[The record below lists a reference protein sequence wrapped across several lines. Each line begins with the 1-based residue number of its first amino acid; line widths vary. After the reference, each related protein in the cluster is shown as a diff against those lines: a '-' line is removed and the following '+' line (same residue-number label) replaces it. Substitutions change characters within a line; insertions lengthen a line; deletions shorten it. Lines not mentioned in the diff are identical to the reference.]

1 MKEIYLDNSAT
12 TRPFEN
18 VVCSMEETLDF
29 LYGNPSSLHTKG
41 FESERLLKKSRKI
54 IANSLGKK
62 ESTITF
68 NSGGTEGDNN
78 VLQCV
83 ARDRRRVGKTIITTQ
98 VEHPA
103 ILETCKFLE
112 KEGFNII
119 KVSVDEYCNP
129 NLDELQSYLSKDVI
143 LISAMA
149 VNNEVGT
156 IFPIKKINEIKGD
169 ALFHSDAVQ
178 AYGKLDMNGFEGD
191 FLTASGHKIHGPK
204 GIGFL
209 YKKSGVR
216 LSPLI
221 YGGNQESGYRS
232 GTENVPGIVGMAKAT
247 ELIVPNIQE
256 NYEKVKMLW
265 RRLKKGVLDIGDV
278 IINSPDNCTP
288 YILNASFMGTRGEV
302 ILHRLESKGI
312 FVSTGSACSSN
323 KNSKSHVLKAMGK
336 TDKEI
341 EGAIRFSLSIQNTA
355 EEIDAV
361 LTVLEDAV
369 KKFRKLGSFLLRLNI
384 DDE

>member
-41 FESERLLKKSRKI
+41 FESERVLKKSRKI

-83 ARDRRRVGKTIITTQ
+83 ARDRRRVGKTIITTE

-288 YILNASFMGTRGEV
+288 YILNASFIGTRGEV
-302 ILHRLESKGI
+302 ILHRLESNGI

-369 KKFRKLGSFLLRLNI
+369 KKFRKLGSF
-384 DDE
+384 

>member
-1 MKEIYLDNSAT
+1 MKEVYLDNSAT

-29 LYGNPSSLHTKG
+29 LYGNPSSFHTKG
-41 FESERLLKKSRKI
+41 FESERLLEKSRKI

-83 ARDRRRVGKTIITTQ
+83 ARDRRRVGKTIITTE

-369 KKFRKLGSFLLRLNI
+369 KKFRKLGSF
-384 DDE
+384 

>member
-1 MKEIYLDNSAT
+1 MKEVYLDNSAT
-12 TRPFEN
+12 TKPFED
-18 VVCSMEETLDF
+18 VVCAMEETLDF

-62 ESTITF
+62 ESAITF

-83 ARDRRRVGKTIITTQ
+83 ARDRRRVGKTIITTE

-204 GIGFL
+204 GVGFL

-265 RRLKKGVLDIGDV
+265 RRLKKGILDIGDV
-278 IINSPDNCTP
+278 IINSPNNCTP

-341 EGAIRFSLSIQNTA
+341 EGAIRFSLNIQNTA

-369 KKFRKLGSFLLRLNI
+369 KKFRKLGSF
-384 DDE
+384 

>member
-41 FESERLLKKSRKI
+41 FESERVLKKSRKI
-54 IANSLGKK
+54 IANSLGEK

-83 ARDRRRVGKTIITTQ
+83 ARDRRRVGKTIITTE

-265 RRLKKGVLDIGDV
+265 RRLKKGILDIGDV

-369 KKFRKLGSFLLRLNI
+369 KKFRKLGSF
-384 DDE
+384 

>member
-1 MKEIYLDNSAT
+1 MKEVYLDNSAT

-83 ARDRRRVGKTIITTQ
+83 ARDRRRVGKTIITTE

-209 YKKSGVR
+209 YKKSGIR

-369 KKFRKLGSFLLRLNI
+369 KKFRKLGSF
-384 DDE
+384 

>member
-1 MKEIYLDNSAT
+1 MKEVYLDNSAT
-12 TRPFEN
+12 TKPFED
-18 VVCSMEETLDF
+18 VVCAMEETLDF

-83 ARDRRRVGKTIITTQ
+83 ARDRRRVGKTIITTE

-191 FLTASGHKIHGPK
+191 LLTASGHKIHGPK

-369 KKFRKLGSFLLRLNI
+369 KKFRKLGSF
-384 DDE
+384 

>member
-1 MKEIYLDNSAT
+1 MKEVYLDNSAT

-41 FESERLLKKSRKI
+41 FESERVLKKSRKI

-336 TDKEI
+336 ADKEI

-361 LTVLEDAV
+361 LTALEDAV
-369 KKFRKLGSFLLRLNI
+369 KKFRKLGSF
-384 DDE
+384 

>member
-41 FESERLLKKSRKI
+41 FESERVLKKSRKI

-83 ARDRRRVGKTIITTQ
+83 ARDRRRVGKTIITTE

-129 NLDELQSYLSKDVI
+129 NLDELQSYISKDVI

-204 GIGFL
+204 GVGFL

-256 NYEKVKMLW
+256 NYEKIKMLW
-265 RRLKKGVLDIGDV
+265 RRLKKGILDIGDV
-278 IINSPDNCTP
+278 IINSPNNCTP

-369 KKFRKLGSFLLRLNI
+369 KKFRKLGSF
-384 DDE
+384 

>member
-83 ARDRRRVGKTIITTQ
+83 ARDRRRVGKTIITTE

-129 NLDELQSYLSKDVI
+129 NLDELQSYISKDVI

-265 RRLKKGVLDIGDV
+265 RRLKKGILDIGDV

-341 EGAIRFSLSIQNTA
+341 EGAIRFSLSAQNTA
-355 EEIDAV
+355 EEIDTV
-361 LTVLEDAV
+361 LSVLEDAV
-369 KKFRKLGSFLLRLNI
+369 KKFRKLGSF
-384 DDE
+384 

>member
-1 MKEIYLDNSAT
+1 MQMGSYLNKNRSRIVQMKEIYLDNSAT
-12 TRPFEN
+12 TKPFAN
-18 VVCSMEETLDF
+18 VVSSMEEAFDY

-41 FESERLLKKSRKI
+41 LESERLLKKSRKI
-54 IANSLGKK
+54 IENSFGKK
-62 ESTITF
+62 ENTIIF

-83 ARDRRRVGKTIITTQ
+83 ARDRRRIGKTIITTE

-119 KVSVDEYCNP
+119 KISVDEYCNL
-129 NLDELQSYLSKDVI
+129 NLDELRSYISEDVI
-143 LISAMA
+143 LISVMA

-156 IFPIKKINEIKGD
+156 VFPINKINEIKGN

-178 AYGKLDMNGFEGD
+178 AYGKLDLSGFGGD

-204 GIGFL
+204 GVGFL
-209 YKKSGVR
+209 YKKSGVK

-221 YGGNQESGYRS
+221 FGGNQESGLRS
-232 GTENVPGIVGMAKAT
+232 GTENVPAIVGMAKAT
-247 ELIVPNIQE
+247 EMVLPNIQE
-256 NYEKVKMLW
+256 NYKKVKILW
-265 RRLKKGVLDIGDV
+265 SRLKEGILDIGDV
-278 IINSPDNCTP
+278 IINSPDDCSP

-302 ILHRLESKGI
+302 ILHRLESNRI

-336 TDKEI
+336 TL
-341 EGAIRFSLSIQNTA
+341 SLIH
-355 EEIDAV
+355 I
-361 LTVLEDAV
+361 
-369 KKFRKLGSFLLRLNI
+369 
-384 DDE
+384 

>member
-18 VVCSMEETLDF
+18 VVSSIEDTFDH

-41 FESERLLKKSRKI
+41 FESERLLKKSRKT

-62 ESTITF
+62 ENTIIF
-68 NSGGTEGDNN
+68 NSGGTEGNNN

-83 ARDRRRVGKTIITTQ
+83 ARDRRRIGKTIITTE

-112 KEGFNII
+112 REGFNII
-119 KVSVDEYCNP
+119 KLPVDEKCR
-129 NLDELQSYLSKDVI
+129 LDIDELKSMITPDVI
-143 LISAMA
+143 LISVMT
-149 VNNEVGT
+149 VNNEVGA
-156 IFPIKKINEIKGD
+156 IFPINQINEIKGN
-169 ALFHSDAVQ
+169 ALFHTDAVQ
-178 AYGKLDMNGFEGD
+178 AYGKLDISGFSGD

-209 YKKSGVR
+209 YKKDGVR

-221 YGGNQESGYRS
+221 YGGNQESGFRS
-232 GTENVPGIVGMAKAT
+232 GTENIPGIVGMARAA
-247 ELIVPNIQE
+247 EMMVPNISE
-256 NYEKVKMLW
+256 NYDIVKSLW
-265 RRLKKGVLDIGDV
+265 LRLKQGILDIGDV
-278 IINSPDNCTP
+278 IINSPDDGLP

-302 ILHRLESKGI
+302 ILHRLESEGI

-336 TDKEI
+336 SDKEI
-341 EGAIRFSLSIQNTA
+341 EGAIRFSLSVQNTA
-355 EEIDAV
+355 EEID
-361 LTVLEDAV
+361 TVLSVLDDAV
-369 KKFRKLGSFLLRLNI
+369 KKFRKLGSF
-384 DDE
+384 

>member
-18 VVCSMEETLDF
+18 VVCAMEETLDF

-83 ARDRRRVGKTIITTQ
+83 ARDRRRVGKTIITTE

-129 NLDELQSYLSKDVI
+129 NLDELQSYISKDVI

-204 GIGFL
+204 GVGFL

-265 RRLKKGVLDIGDV
+265 RRLKKGILDIGDV
-278 IINSPDNCTP
+278 IINSPNNCTP

-369 KKFRKLGSFLLRLNI
+369 KKFRKLGSF
-384 DDE
+384 

>member
-1 MKEIYLDNSAT
+1 MKEVYLDNSAT

-18 VVCSMEETLDF
+18 VVCAMEETLDF

-83 ARDRRRVGKTIITTQ
+83 ARDRRRVGKTIITTE

-129 NLDELQSYLSKDVI
+129 NLDELQSYISKDVI

-178 AYGKLDMNGFEGD
+178 AYGKIDMNGFEGD

-204 GIGFL
+204 GVGFL

-265 RRLKKGVLDIGDV
+265 RRLKKGILDIGDV
-278 IINSPDNCTP
+278 IINSPNNCTP

-369 KKFRKLGSFLLRLNI
+369 KKFRKLGSF
-384 DDE
+384 

>member
-12 TRPFEN
+12 TKPFAN
-18 VVCSMEETLDF
+18 VVSSMEEAFDY

-41 FESERLLKKSRKI
+41 LESERLLKKSRKI
-54 IANSLGKK
+54 IENSFGKK
-62 ESTITF
+62 ENTIIF

-83 ARDRRRVGKTIITTQ
+83 ARDRRRIGKTIITTE

-119 KVSVDEYCNP
+119 KISVDEYCNL
-129 NLDELQSYLSKDVI
+129 NIDELRSYISEDVI
-143 LISAMA
+143 LISVMA

-156 IFPIKKINEIKGD
+156 VFPINKINEIKGN

-178 AYGKLDMNGFEGD
+178 AYGKLDLSGFEGD

-204 GIGFL
+204 GVGFL
-209 YKKSGVR
+209 YKKSGVK

-221 YGGNQESGYRS
+221 FGGNQESGLRS
-232 GTENVPGIVGMAKAT
+232 GTENVPAIVGMAKAT
-247 ELIVPNIQE
+247 EMVLPNIQE
-256 NYEKVKMLW
+256 NYKKVKILW
-265 RRLKKGVLDIGDV
+265 SRLKEGILDIGDV
-278 IINSPDNCTP
+278 IINSPDDCSP

-302 ILHRLESKGI
+302 ILHRLESNRI

-336 TDKEI
+336 TNKEI
-341 EGAIRFSLSIQNTA
+341 EGAIRFSLSTQNTV
-355 EEIDAV
+355 EEIDTV
-361 LTVLEDAV
+361 LTVLEDSV
-369 KKFRKLGSFLLRLNI
+369 KKFRKLGSF
-384 DDE
+384 

>member
-83 ARDRRRVGKTIITTQ
+83 ARDRRRVGKTIITTE

-369 KKFRKLGSFLLRLNI
+369 KKFRKLGSF
-384 DDE
+384 

>member
-1 MKEIYLDNSAT
+1 MKEVYLDNSAT
-12 TRPFEN
+12 TKPFED
-18 VVCSMEETLDF
+18 VVCAMEETLDF

-54 IANSLGKK
+54 IANSLGEK

-83 ARDRRRVGKTIITTQ
+83 ARDRRRVGKTIITTE

-369 KKFRKLGSFLLRLNI
+369 KKFRKLGSF
-384 DDE
+384 

>member
-1 MKEIYLDNSAT
+1 MKEVYLDNSAT

-18 VVCSMEETLDF
+18 VVCAMEETLDF

-83 ARDRRRVGKTIITTQ
+83 ARDRRRVGKTIITTE

-369 KKFRKLGSFLLRLNI
+369 KKFRKLGSF
-384 DDE
+384 

>member
-83 ARDRRRVGKTIITTQ
+83 ARDRRRVGKTIITTE

-129 NLDELQSYLSKDVI
+129 NLDELQPYISKDVI

-265 RRLKKGVLDIGDV
+265 RRLKKGILDIGDV

-369 KKFRKLGSFLLRLNI
+369 KKFRKLGSF
-384 DDE
+384 

>member
-83 ARDRRRVGKTIITTQ
+83 ARDRRRVGKTIITTE

-265 RRLKKGVLDIGDV
+265 RRLKKGILDIGDV

-369 KKFRKLGSFLLRLNI
+369 KKFRKLGSF
-384 DDE
+384 

>member
-41 FESERLLKKSRKI
+41 FESERVLKKSRKI

-129 NLDELQSYLSKDVI
+129 NLDELQSYISKDVI

-204 GIGFL
+204 GVGFL

-369 KKFRKLGSFLLRLNI
+369 KKFRKLGSF
-384 DDE
+384 

>member
-1 MKEIYLDNSAT
+1 MKEVYLDNSAT

-18 VVCSMEETLDF
+18 VVCAMEETLDF

-83 ARDRRRVGKTIITTQ
+83 ARDRRRVGKTIITTE

-129 NLDELQSYLSKDVI
+129 NLDELQSYISKDVI

-204 GIGFL
+204 GVGFL

-247 ELIVPNIQE
+247 ELIVQNIQE

-265 RRLKKGVLDIGDV
+265 RRLKKGILDIGDV
-278 IINSPDNCTP
+278 IINSPNNCTP

-369 KKFRKLGSFLLRLNI
+369 KKFRKLGSF
-384 DDE
+384 

>member
-83 ARDRRRVGKTIITTQ
+83 ARDRRRVGKTIITTE

-278 IINSPDNCTP
+278 IINSPNNCTP

-369 KKFRKLGSFLLRLNI
+369 KKFRKLGSF
-384 DDE
+384 

>member
-41 FESERLLKKSRKI
+41 FESERVLKKSRKI

-83 ARDRRRVGKTIITTQ
+83 ARDRRRVGKTIITTE

-209 YKKSGVR
+209 YKKSGLR

-369 KKFRKLGSFLLRLNI
+369 KKFRKLGSF
-384 DDE
+384 

>member
-1 MKEIYLDNSAT
+1 MKEVYLDNSAT

-68 NSGGTEGDNN
+68 NSGGTEGDNI

-83 ARDRRRVGKTIITTQ
+83 ARDRRRVGKTIITTE

-369 KKFRKLGSFLLRLNI
+369 KKFRKLGSF
-384 DDE
+384 

>member
-1 MKEIYLDNSAT
+1 MKEVYLDNSAT
-12 TRPFEN
+12 TKPFED
-18 VVCSMEETLDF
+18 VVCAMEETLDF

-62 ESTITF
+62 ENTITF

-83 ARDRRRVGKTIITTQ
+83 ARDRRRVGKTIITTE

-209 YKKSGVR
+209 YKKSAVR

-265 RRLKKGVLDIGDV
+265 RRLKKGVIDIGDV

-369 KKFRKLGSFLLRLNI
+369 KKFRKLGSF
-384 DDE
+384 

>member
-1 MKEIYLDNSAT
+1 MKEVYLDNSAT

-18 VVCSMEETLDF
+18 VVCAMEETLDF

-83 ARDRRRVGKTIITTQ
+83 ARDRRRVGKTIITTE

-129 NLDELQSYLSKDVI
+129 NLDELQSYISKDVI

-204 GIGFL
+204 GVGFL

-265 RRLKKGVLDIGDV
+265 RRLKKGILDIGDV
-278 IINSPDNCTP
+278 IINSPNNCTP

-369 KKFRKLGSFLLRLNI
+369 KKFRKLGSF
-384 DDE
+384 

>member
-12 TRPFEN
+12 TKPFES
-18 VVCSMEETLDF
+18 VLSSVEETLDQ
-29 LYGNPSSLHTKG
+29 LYGNPSSLHDKG
-41 FESERLLKKSRKI
+41 FESEQLLKKSRKL

-62 ESTITF
+62 ENTITF

-83 ARDRRRVGKTIITTQ
+83 ARDRSRIGKTIITTE

-103 ILETCKFLE
+103 ILETCKYLE

-119 KVSVDEYCNP
+119 KISVDKYCNP
-129 NLDELQSYLSKDVI
+129 NLDELKSHISKDVI
-143 LISAMA
+143 LISTMA

-156 IFPIKKINEIKGD
+156 VFPINKINEIKGD

-178 AYGKLDMNGFEGD
+178 AYGKIDINGFEGD

-204 GIGFL
+204 GVGFL
-209 YKKSGVR
+209 YKKNGVR

-221 YGGNQESGYRS
+221 FGGNQESGLRS
-232 GTENVPGIVGMAKAT
+232 GTENVPGIVGMAKAA
-247 ELIVPNIQE
+247 EMVVPKIQY
-256 NYEKVKMLW
+256 NYENVKTLW
-265 RRLKKGVLDIGDV
+265 VRLKQGILDIGDV
-278 IINSPDNCTP
+278 VINSPDDCIP

-302 ILHRLESKGI
+302 ILHRLESNGI

-341 EGAIRFSLSIQNTA
+341 EGAIRFSLSAQNTA
-355 EEIDAV
+355 EEIDTV
-361 LTVLEDAV
+361 LSILEDAV
-369 KKFRKLGSFLLRLNI
+369 IKFRKLGSF
-384 DDE
+384 

>member
-1 MKEIYLDNSAT
+1 MKEVYLDNSAT
-12 TRPFEN
+12 TKPFED
-18 VVCSMEETLDF
+18 VVCAMEETLDF

-83 ARDRRRVGKTIITTQ
+83 ARDRRRVGKTIITTE

-129 NLDELQSYLSKDVI
+129 NLDELQSYISKDVI

-178 AYGKLDMNGFEGD
+178 AYGKFDMNGFEGD

-265 RRLKKGVLDIGDV
+265 RRLKKGILNIGDV
-278 IINSPDNCTP
+278 IINSPNNCTP

-369 KKFRKLGSFLLRLNI
+369 KKFRKLGSF
-384 DDE
+384 

>member
-1 MKEIYLDNSAT
+1 MKEVYLDNSAT
-12 TRPFEN
+12 TKPFED
-18 VVCSMEETLDF
+18 VVCAMEETLDF

-83 ARDRRRVGKTIITTQ
+83 ARDRRRVGKTIITTE

-129 NLDELQSYLSKDVI
+129 NLDELQSYISKDVI

-265 RRLKKGVLDIGDV
+265 RRLKKGILDIGDV
-278 IINSPDNCTP
+278 IINSPNNCTP

-369 KKFRKLGSFLLRLNI
+369 KKFRKLGSF
-384 DDE
+384 